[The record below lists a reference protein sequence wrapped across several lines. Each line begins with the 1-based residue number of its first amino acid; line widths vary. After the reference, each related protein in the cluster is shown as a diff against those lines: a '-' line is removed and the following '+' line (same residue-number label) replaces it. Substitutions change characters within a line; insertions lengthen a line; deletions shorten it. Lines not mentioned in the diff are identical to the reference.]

1 MQVFS
6 NGSVRVY
13 MLFLYVV
20 GNFCLSDLSSFKGNG
35 VLEVVCPCVYV
46 YLCVCT
52 MWVQDDS
59 SRLCVAVQRGR
70 VQLELLSPLI
80 LGCM

>member
-35 VLEVVCPCVYV
+35 VLEVVLEECVSVCVCISVCVYDV
-46 YLCVCT
+46 G
-52 MWVQDDS
+52 S
-59 SRLCVAVQRGR
+59 G
-70 VQLELLSPLI
+70 
-80 LGCM
+80 